1 MAKHVLTD
9 AYVTINGTD
18 LSNRVSSVTITTT
31 RSEVDVTSM
40 GDAFMSYVGGIPDAT
55 IEVAY
60 FQDFAAGSVDAV
72 HWPLVTTSKDA
83 PFYVFARDSKTAAG
97 SSTNPG
103 YLMSALILGDYQ
115 PIAGD
120 VGSAL
125 TTTVTYR
132 NASATG
138 ITKMTT

>member
-1 MAKHVLTD
+1 MAKFVLRD
-9 AYVTINGTD
+9 AYVTVNGTD
-18 LSNRVSSVTITTT
+18 LSDHVSSVTITTT
-31 RSEVDVTSM
+31 RPEVDVTSM
-40 GDAFMSYVGGIPDAT
+40 GDAFQSFVGGIPDAT

-60 FQDFAAGSVDAV
+60 FQDFAASSVDQV
-72 HWPLVTTSKDA
+72 HWPLVTTSADA
-83 PFYVFARDSKTAAG
+83 NFYVFVRGKKATAG

-103 YLMSALILGDYQ
+103 YLMSALILGDYN

-132 NASATG
+132 NAAAAG